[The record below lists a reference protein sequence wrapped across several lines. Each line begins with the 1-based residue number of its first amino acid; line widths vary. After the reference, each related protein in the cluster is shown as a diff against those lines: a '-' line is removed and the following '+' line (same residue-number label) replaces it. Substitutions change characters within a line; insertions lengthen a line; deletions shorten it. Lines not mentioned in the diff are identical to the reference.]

1 MEKLHY
7 LPCVLTLLMVFG
19 SSATSFAENW
29 SLEPL
34 RSVEGFQI
42 PECAE
47 VNPANGTV
55 YVSNIFGV
63 TRDTFKALDS
73 NGYISTLEIGG
84 KVTNFHESARG
95 FRAIVQARAKFGD
108 VWQDTMQIEYFCR
121 KAGDDFLIE
130 MLVVRNLND
139 EAIRH
144 LQTAKLATIAEGML
158 HD

>member
-1 MEKLHY
+1 MSQTQLEQFEKRFDELS
-7 LPCVLTLLMVFG
+7 LMFAKG
-19 SSATSFAENW
+19 QLKLASEYFAEPLTIY
-29 SLEPL
+29 LEDRL
-34 RSVEGFQI
+34 
-42 PECAE
+42 
-47 VNPANGTV
+47 
-55 YVSNIFGV
+55 VSSPDRRYLEKMASEFSAYLAAQG
-63 TRDTFKALDS
+63 AM
-73 NGYISTLEIGG
+73 EIGG

-144 LQTAKLATIAEGML
+144 LQTTKLATIAEGML